1 MKKGY
6 IIIGSR
12 GSGKTTLAKHLLKN
26 KRFLHVGGPRNT
38 TVELIAHQTSFVPA
52 EFIPFNFLLIDDIAD
67 VNILTNLAF
76 SIPDKFLVDVKG
88 EFLPFLASPKLVLC
102 CGVSFKKLKA
112 IPQYKNLK
120 SKFHIIDTDSLSVQS
135 IIQFIQEKR

>member
-38 TVELIAHQTSFVPA
+38 SVELIAHQTSLVPS
-52 EFIPFNFLLIDDIAD
+52 EFIPFSFLLIDDIAD
-67 VNILTNLAF
+67 LWNLAKLAF
-76 SIPDKFLVDVKG
+76 GIPKEIHVEVRG
-88 EFLPFLASPKLVLC
+88 GLPFVANPKLVLC
-102 CGVSFKKLKA
+102 CGVSYKKLKA
-112 IPQYKNLK
+112 IPQYKSLK
-120 SKFHIIDTDSLSVQS
+120 EKFHIINTDSSSVQS
-135 IIQFIQEKR
+135 IIQFIQERR